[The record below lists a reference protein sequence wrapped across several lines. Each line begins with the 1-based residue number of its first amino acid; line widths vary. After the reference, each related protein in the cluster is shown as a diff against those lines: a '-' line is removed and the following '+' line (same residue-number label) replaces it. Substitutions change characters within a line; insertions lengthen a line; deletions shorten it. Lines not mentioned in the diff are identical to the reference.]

1 MEYISE
7 GYTAEVKPFMHIL
20 ELLQQWP
27 GTEISSTPAVWQI
40 LDPGIGQHGSTWQP
54 LRLQVDIAFSYYDG
68 TRGVPWGSTDEVA
81 FTNNLDCKRI
91 LLSFCRGLLNKWIR
105 GSSSWVGTCWD
116 LVGSLRMRSTRF
128 LHATS
133 CHSGGYWDRFSL
145 GFLSSYLKERLR
157 AFARGSA
164 DHAKQHRCDPMVCN
178 LGHWGTQD
186 FVLLFISFCGHVF
199 PI

>member
-1 MEYISE
+1 MGISKNGGCPKVTCQWNHDDKQWGTWTCVKHQHPEAFVERRKQMLEETAAWRMLE
-7 GYTAEVKPFMHIL
+7 GNLWRFSQVLF
-20 ELLQQWP
+20 
-27 GTEISSTPAVWQI
+27 
-40 LDPGIGQHGSTWQP
+40 GSP
-54 LRLQVDIAFSYYDG
+54 
-68 TRGVPWGSTDEVA
+68 
-81 FTNNLDCKRI
+81 
-91 LLSFCRGLLNKWIR
+91 
-105 GSSSWVGTCWD
+105 VGTCWD